1 MNQVSV
7 ATMPR
12 AAWPRER
19 AATRRA
25 QRRAQSRLGM
35 DASQFEALKRAKE
48 LLDIGV
54 LTQDEFNETKLKI
67 LRRSDADNDDAEDV
81 AAPTE
86 ASKEAALAAAED
98 ALAASLAA
106 LNVSAPAAL
115 DVGAE
120 VWFKLPDR
128 SIKAGV
134 VIAVSAGAY
143 DLEEDGTGVVRKN
156 YPMKSVKA
164 RKPKDEARKEN
175 HEKPSLENNEKP
187 PLQND
192 EKPQIKFAVGK
203 PSKPPP
209 PPAVVAAPAA
219 TPPAPPASIPARPRL
234 RVVVDTNVL
243 LDAERLTPAYLL
255 QDCGAVAIVLPTR
268 VVQELDG
275 LKRNDDLGEK
285 ARRCN
290 AFLSDQA
297 TRRAPWLEFEK
308 APETRAAGTATADE
322 VILECA
328 LAERRSAGRDA
339 VVLATGDRNL
349 QLRAKM
355 ADVTALPLPDV
366 RLMAEARDGA
376 WRRAYGHLLPDQ
388 NDADRRR
395 AYVRGY
401 GNGA

>member
-1 MNQVSV
+1 
-7 ATMPR
+7 
-12 AAWPRER
+12 
-19 AATRRA
+19 
-25 QRRAQSRLGM
+25 M
-35 DASQFEALKRAKE
+35 DASQFEELKRAKE
-48 LLDIGV
+48 LLDLGV

-67 LRRSDADNDDAEDV
+67 LRRSDADNDDAEDNT
-81 AAPTE
+81 APTE

-134 VIAVSAGAY
+134 VIAVSADAY
-143 DLEEDGTGVVRKN
+143 DLEEDDTGVVRKN

-164 RKPKDEARKEN
+164 RKDKARKEN
-175 HEKPSLENNEKP
+175 HETPPLTHKENHEKP

-209 PPAVVAAPAA
+209 PPPAVVAAPAA
-219 TPPAPPASIPARPRL
+219 TPPPPPPASIPARPRL

-308 APETRAAGTATADE
+308 APETRAGNATADE

-376 WRRAYGHLLPDQ
+376 WRRAYGHLLPDVT
-388 NDADRRR
+388 DAERRR

>member
-1 MNQVSV
+1 
-7 ATMPR
+7 
-12 AAWPRER
+12 
-19 AATRRA
+19 
-25 QRRAQSRLGM
+25 M
-35 DASQFEALKRAKE
+35 DASQFEELKRAKE
-48 LLDIGV
+48 LLDLGV

-67 LRRSDADNDDAEDV
+67 LRRSDADNDDDKTSRAAASDASNDDAEDDT
-81 AAPTE
+81 APTE

-143 DLEEDGTGVVRKN
+143 DLEEDDTGVVRKN

-164 RKPKDEARKEN
+164 RKDKARKEN
-175 HEKPSLENNEKP
+175 HEKPPLENDEKP

-209 PPAVVAAPAA
+209 PPPAVVAAPAA
-219 TPPAPPASIPARPRL
+219 VPPAPPASIPARPRL

-308 APETRAAGTATADE
+308 APALRAAGTATADE

-376 WRRAYGHLLPDQ
+376 WRRAYGHLLPDR

>member
-1 MNQVSV
+1 
-7 ATMPR
+7 
-12 AAWPRER
+12 
-19 AATRRA
+19 
-25 QRRAQSRLGM
+25 M
-35 DASQFEALKRAKE
+35 DASQFEELKRAKE
-48 LLDIGV
+48 LLDLGV

-67 LRRSDADNDDAEDV
+67 LRRSDADNDDDKTSRAAASDASNDDAEDDT
-81 AAPTE
+81 APTE

-143 DLEEDGTGVVRKN
+143 DLEEDDTGVVRKN

-164 RKPKDEARKEN
+164 RKDKARKEN
-175 HEKPSLENNEKP
+175 HETPPLTHKENHEKP

-209 PPAVVAAPAA
+209 PPPAVVAAPAA
-219 TPPAPPASIPARPRL
+219 VPPAPPASIPARPRL

-308 APETRAAGTATADE
+308 APETRAGNATADE

-376 WRRAYGHLLPDQ
+376 WRRAYGHLLPDVT
-388 NDADRRR
+388 DAERRR

>member
-1 MNQVSV
+1 
-7 ATMPR
+7 
-12 AAWPRER
+12 
-19 AATRRA
+19 
-25 QRRAQSRLGM
+25 M
-35 DASQFEALKRAKE
+35 DASQFEELKRAKE
-48 LLDIGV
+48 LLDLGV

-67 LRRSDADNDDAEDV
+67 LRRSDADNDDDKTSRAAASDASNDDAEDDT
-81 AAPTE
+81 APTE

-134 VIAVSAGAY
+134 VIAVSADAY
-143 DLEEDGTGVVRKN
+143 DLEEDDTGVVRKN

-164 RKPKDEARKEN
+164 RKDKARKEN
-175 HEKPSLENNEKP
+175 HEKPPLENDEKP

-209 PPAVVAAPAA
+209 PAAVVAAPAA
-219 TPPAPPASIPARPRL
+219 VPPAPPASIPARPRL

-308 APETRAAGTATADE
+308 APETRAGNATADE

-376 WRRAYGHLLPDQ
+376 WRRAYGHLLPDVT
-388 NDADRRR
+388 DAERRR

>member
-1 MNQVSV
+1 
-7 ATMPR
+7 
-12 AAWPRER
+12 
-19 AATRRA
+19 
-25 QRRAQSRLGM
+25 M
-35 DASQFEALKRAKE
+35 DASQFEELKRAKE
-48 LLDIGV
+48 LLDLGV

-67 LRRSDADNDDAEDV
+67 LRRSDADNDDDKTSRAAASDASNDDAEDDT
-81 AAPTE
+81 APTE

-143 DLEEDGTGVVRKN
+143 DLEEDDTGVVRKN

-164 RKPKDEARKEN
+164 RKDKARKEN
-175 HEKPSLENNEKP
+175 HEKPPLENDEKP

-209 PPAVVAAPAA
+209 PPPAVVAAPAVV
-219 TPPAPPASIPARPRL
+219 PPAPPASIPARPRL

-308 APETRAAGTATADE
+308 APALRAAGTATADE

-376 WRRAYGHLLPDQ
+376 WRRAYGHLLPDR

>member
-1 MNQVSV
+1 
-7 ATMPR
+7 
-12 AAWPRER
+12 
-19 AATRRA
+19 
-25 QRRAQSRLGM
+25 M
-35 DASQFEALKRAKE
+35 DASQFEELKRAKE
-48 LLDIGV
+48 LLDLGV

-67 LRRSDADNDDAEDV
+67 LRRSDADNDDDKTSRAAASDASNDDAEDDT
-81 AAPTE
+81 APTE

-134 VIAVSAGAY
+134 VIAVSADAY
-143 DLEEDGTGVVRKN
+143 DLEEDDTGVVRKN

-164 RKPKDEARKEN
+164 RKDKARKEN
-175 HEKPSLENNEKP
+175 HEKPPLENDEKP

-209 PPAVVAAPAA
+209 PPPAVVAAPAA
-219 TPPAPPASIPARPRL
+219 TPPPPPPASIPARPRL

-308 APETRAAGTATADE
+308 APETRAGNATADE

-376 WRRAYGHLLPDQ
+376 WRRAYGHLLPDR

>member
-1 MNQVSV
+1 
-7 ATMPR
+7 
-12 AAWPRER
+12 
-19 AATRRA
+19 
-25 QRRAQSRLGM
+25 M
-35 DASQFEALKRAKE
+35 DASQFEELKRAKE
-48 LLDIGV
+48 LLDLGV

-67 LRRSDADNDDAEDV
+67 LRRSDADNDDTTSRAAASDASNDDAEEDT
-81 AAPTE
+81 APTE

-164 RKPKDEARKEN
+164 RKDKARKEN
-175 HEKPSLENNEKP
+175 NETPPLTHKENNEKPPLENDEKP

-209 PPAVVAAPAA
+209 PPPAVVAAPAA
-219 TPPAPPASIPARPRL
+219 VPPAPPASIPARPRL

-308 APETRAAGTATADE
+308 APATRDAGHATADE

-376 WRRAYGHLLPDQ
+376 WRRAYGHLLPDR

>member
-1 MNQVSV
+1 
-7 ATMPR
+7 
-12 AAWPRER
+12 
-19 AATRRA
+19 
-25 QRRAQSRLGM
+25 M
-35 DASQFEALKRAKE
+35 DASQFEELKRAKE
-48 LLDIGV
+48 LLDLGV

-67 LRRSDADNDDAEDV
+67 LRRSDASNDDDTTARASDASNDDAEDKAV
-81 AAPTE
+81 PTE

-134 VIAVSAGAY
+134 VIAVSADAY
-143 DLEEDGTGVVRKN
+143 DLEEDDTGVVRKN

-164 RKPKDEARKEN
+164 RKDKARKEN
-175 HEKPSLENNEKP
+175 HEKPPLENDEKP

-209 PPAVVAAPAA
+209 PPPAVVAAPAA
-219 TPPAPPASIPARPRL
+219 VPPAPPASIPARPRL

-308 APETRAAGTATADE
+308 APETRAGNATADE

-376 WRRAYGHLLPDQ
+376 WRRAYGHLLPDR

>member
-1 MNQVSV
+1 
-7 ATMPR
+7 
-12 AAWPRER
+12 
-19 AATRRA
+19 
-25 QRRAQSRLGM
+25 M
-35 DASQFEALKRAKE
+35 DASQFEELKRAKE
-48 LLDIGV
+48 LLDLGV

-67 LRRSDADNDDAEDV
+67 LRRSDADNDDDKTSRAAGSDASNDDAEDNT
-81 AAPTE
+81 APTE

-106 LNVSAPAAL
+106 LNVSAPGPL

-134 VIAVSAGAY
+134 VIAVSADTY

-164 RKPKDEARKEN
+164 RKPKNEARKEN
-175 HEKPSLENNEKP
+175 NEKPPLENDEKP

-203 PSKPPP
+203 PSKPPPP

-355 ADVTALPLPDV
+355 ADVTALQLPDV

-376 WRRAYGHLLPDQ
+376 WRRAYGHLLPDR

>member
-1 MNQVSV
+1 
-7 ATMPR
+7 
-12 AAWPRER
+12 
-19 AATRRA
+19 
-25 QRRAQSRLGM
+25 M
-35 DASQFEALKRAKE
+35 DASQFEELKRAKE
-48 LLDIGV
+48 LLDLGV

-67 LRRSDADNDDAEDV
+67 LRRSDADNDDAEDDT
-81 AAPTE
+81 APTE

-134 VIAVSAGAY
+134 VIAVSADAY
-143 DLEEDGTGVVRKN
+143 DLEEDDTGVVRKN

-164 RKPKDEARKEN
+164 RKDKARKEN
-175 HEKPSLENNEKP
+175 HEKPPLENDEKP

-209 PPAVVAAPAA
+209 P
-219 TPPAPPASIPARPRL
+219 PPASIPARPRL

-308 APETRAAGTATADE
+308 APETRAGNATADE

-366 RLMAEARDGA
+366 RRMAEARDGA
-376 WRRAYGHLLPDQ
+376 WRRAYGHLLPDR

>member
-1 MNQVSV
+1 
-7 ATMPR
+7 
-12 AAWPRER
+12 
-19 AATRRA
+19 
-25 QRRAQSRLGM
+25 M
-35 DASQFEALKRAKE
+35 DASQFEELKRAKE
-48 LLDIGV
+48 LLDLGV

-67 LRRSDADNDDAEDV
+67 LRRSDADNDDDKTSRAAASDASNDDAEDDT
-81 AAPTE
+81 APTE

-143 DLEEDGTGVVRKN
+143 DLEEDDTGVVRKN

-164 RKPKDEARKEN
+164 RKDKARKEN
-175 HEKPSLENNEKP
+175 HEKPPLENDEKP

-209 PPAVVAAPAA
+209 PPPAVVAAPAA
-219 TPPAPPASIPARPRL
+219 TPPPPPPASIPARPRL

-308 APETRAAGTATADE
+308 APETRAGNATADE

-376 WRRAYGHLLPDQ
+376 WRRAYGHLLPDVT
-388 NDADRRR
+388 DAERRR